1 MLSMVTGFRRSTR
14 YQLVPNDPVD
24 GVARYLACHEY
35 DSTDFPVEQIKHVV
49 GTEWSKKI
57 LGAAK
62 SFQGDVW
69 EEIGAAGVK
78 GGKL

>member
-1 MLSMVTGFRRSTR
+1 MVTGFKRSTR
-14 YQLVPNDPVD
+14 YQLVPDPK
-24 GVARYLACHEY
+24 APASPRYLACHEY
-35 DSTDFPVEQIKHVV
+35 DTTDIPVEQVKHVV

-62 SFQGDVW
+62 SFDGQVW
-69 EEIGAAGVK
+69 EEIGSAGIK